1 MFPKSLTTCIAILL
15 PALLWAQTDVKTT
28 ENATLPN
35 IDYKQAGAPMPPFM
49 FMSYNDTTPA
59 ARKPEVMA
67 KKYTPQQ
74 LAERTANDY
83 TFMNEADF
91 DNKGN
96 LFVMMFNPTCSH
108 CEDVTFMLE
117 KNATLFKKTKVVLLA
132 NRMMNMYI
140 PYFAERHQIAYHPFM
155 YIGYDSSRFI
165 DNAYLYQAL
174 PQINIYGPDRKLIKT
189 YAGEVPM
196 DTLKKYIDPVEEGR
210 KKSKR
215 SN

>member
-1 MFPKSLTTCIAILL
+1 MFQKMLSTGIAFLF
-15 PALLWAQTDVKTT
+15 PVLLWAQTDAKTT
-28 ENATLPN
+28 ENVTLPD
-35 IDYKQAGAPMPPFM
+35 IDYKQVGAPMPPFL
-49 FMSYNDTTPA
+49 FMSYNDTTPS
-59 ARKPEVMA
+59 ARKPEILA

-74 LAERTANDY
+74 LAERTAGDY
-83 TFMNEADF
+83 TFMNAADF
-91 DNKGN
+91 DNSGN

-117 KNATLFKKTKVVLLA
+117 KNADLFKKTKVVLLA
-132 NRMMNMYI
+132 NKMMTMYI
-140 PYFAERHQIAYHPFM
+140 PYFAERHQIASHPFM

-196 DTLKKYIDPVEEGR
+196 DTLKKYIDPVAGKS

-215 SN
+215 GK

>member
-1 MFPKSLTTCIAILL
+1 MFQKILSACVSFL
-15 PALLWAQTDVKTT
+15 FPVLLWAQTDTKNT
-28 ENATLPN
+28 ENTTLPE
-35 IDYKQAGAPMPPFM
+35 IDYKQVGAPMPPFL

-59 ARKPEVMA
+59 AREQVVLA
-67 KKYTPQQ
+67 KKYTPSQ
-74 LAERTANDY
+74 LKDRTAGDY

-91 DNKGN
+91 DNNGN

-117 KNATLFKKTKVVLLA
+117 KNAALFEKTKVVLLA
-132 NRMMNMYI
+132 NKMMTMYI

-189 YAGEVPM
+189 YAGEVPV
-196 DTLKKYIDPVEEGR
+196 DTLKKYIDPVEGKR
-210 KKSKR
+210 KKNKR
-215 SN
+215 N